1 MTYSNG
7 ATSVHY
13 RIHFLYLFRGM
24 AQRCRE
30 TGVTVTDDLFANV
43 VDFSDAQRN
52 GYIDAFIDFWLEF
65 SPHGRDEK
73 ELAQAAAALVKGCR
87 QHFDNQITRVAK
99 ISRIVGPERQSVFRK
114 YAKKLLRQTDMAG
127 LRDCASAFIADFPGA
142 KPWVNWWMRPSHASM
157 LFPVASDME
166 QELWDSLPE
175 TTNAGECMHHR
186 AYQMVGRDNSLF
198 YGLAGLVRIGETF
211 ERIYDAARNG
221 IKVFYGSDPQY
232 WKRTR
237 FRYGYTKHSRHEAR
251 HKVSMDGRAPDTIAR
266 LKRNGLRKHPLR
278 GVKPKPQ
285 MPEPT
290 AEFQRSFRWKNN
302 SCWLDSSLTVLAIAA
317 SHNFPQLQGVVE
329 GLPVRHVL
337 RNWLAIMAAH
347 TEQAVFPGFDEG
359 GCKILTDLRERF
371 RQKLSTSKFT
381 GSVGSS
387 DALFGWLWEI
397 LMKLSLAKRAPD
409 EANER
414 CLSFFR
420 PYVLQVKKCPG
431 CEAAPLEHWEVSHPR
446 WRAPFQLSSE
456 MHKIF
461 GGDLGKWFNWV
472 LNPLEWETASC
483 WRQKDSDPFCN
494 GKARAKEYILSI
506 PAILV
511 LEVGDSLGSSWTVPS
526 TLLPLGQKFSVKGVR
541 YTLSAEVY
549 TNYTVR
555 LGGGAHFI
563 ARYVTPDGA
572 KIFDYDGM
580 EHAGHARHRTGAS
593 VSGWMSGPSSKLRN
607 MPTGYRL
614 AAVIYYLDG
623 GADAQQVFCAER
635 RKAAPWGLQVNPES
649 GQLFARLAQLVG
661 PNLTQMTDDQRKEWT
676 TTARRRQVLE
686 YQVDRRPRRKPLA
699 QDSVTATERFIHELI
714 PVEDSDDGV
723 IQPTEHV
730 DNDSIENLILE
741 TIHPSL
747 PAQTGHQ
754 RRESTGSTDST
765 TPCPIQCFGCR
776 GISGGDD
783 GPDQVQCS
791 ACGFWSHFGC
801 QPENGDVDWHD
812 PKTEYICQRCR
823 PRPMPELFFRAEIVM
838 LPDPRSK
845 EDWRNDAVLWYPA
858 EFRKHHPHTTL
869 PKNEFEFRF
878 LECIQWP
885 MSDDDHMRPLRSY
898 KLDRA
903 TCEEILKVELRLE
916 QMGLVRAAGIHR
928 SQQPED
934 HPLIPIFDAVLA
946 PLAQLLVEFPDGHP
960 VVDSYKLFFTADAKE
975 KQNLKSWRS
984 SQLLLS
990 LVAESAAVAR

>member
-1 MTYSNG
+1 
-7 ATSVHY
+7 
-13 RIHFLYLFRGM
+13 
-24 AQRCRE
+24 
-30 TGVTVTDDLFANV
+30 
-43 VDFSDAQRN
+43 
-52 GYIDAFIDFWLEF
+52 
-65 SPHGRDEK
+65 
-73 ELAQAAAALVKGCR
+73 
-87 QHFDNQITRVAK
+87 
-99 ISRIVGPERQSVFRK
+99 
-114 YAKKLLRQTDMAG
+114 
-127 LRDCASAFIADFPGA
+127 
-142 KPWVNWWMRPSHASM
+142 
-157 LFPVASDME
+157 
-166 QELWDSLPE
+166 
-175 TTNAGECMHHR
+175 
-186 AYQMVGRDNSLF
+186 
-198 YGLAGLVRIGETF
+198 
-211 ERIYDAARNG
+211 
-221 IKVFYGSDPQY
+221 
-232 WKRTR
+232 
-237 FRYGYTKHSRHEAR
+237 
-251 HKVSMDGRAPDTIAR
+251 
-266 LKRNGLRKHPLR
+266 
-278 GVKPKPQ
+278 
-285 MPEPT
+285 
-290 AEFQRSFRWKNN
+290 
-302 SCWLDSSLTVLAIAA
+302 
-317 SHNFPQLQGVVE
+317 
-329 GLPVRHVL
+329 
-337 RNWLAIMAAH
+337 
-347 TEQAVFPGFDEG
+347 
-359 GCKILTDLRERF
+359 
-371 RQKLSTSKFT
+371 
-381 GSVGSS
+381 
-387 DALFGWLWEI
+387 
-397 LMKLSLAKRAPD
+397 
-409 EANER
+409 
-414 CLSFFR
+414 
-420 PYVLQVKKCPG
+420 
-431 CEAAPLEHWEVSHPR
+431 
-446 WRAPFQLSSE
+446 
-456 MHKIF
+456 
-461 GGDLGKWFNWV
+461 
-472 LNPLEWETASC
+472 
-483 WRQKDSDPFCN
+483 
-494 GKARAKEYILSI
+494 
-506 PAILV
+506 
-511 LEVGDSLGSSWTVPS
+511 
-526 TLLPLGQKFSVKGVR
+526 
-541 YTLSAEVY
+541 
-549 TNYTVR
+549 
-555 LGGGAHFI
+555 
-563 ARYVTPDGA
+563 
-572 KIFDYDGM
+572 M

-975 KQNLKSWRS
+975 KQNLKRWFFPAFTARRTPTGLVELMAPTLEKLEEFTVVAVAGRRERRRRALTVGRAML
-984 SQLLLS
+984 QLLAIQYELGEPLDLNGDTFQDLVDGNISVIRPEHLNALYAILVASKPKVLSHKKHWNMDDFSMCASNIIDSHLIYDFAFQSRAYRRIHTGEIRHSSIAADLLNAAKTRPRPDSDDEDTPPAKRQETPQKVEETSRSLRPRGRKAPEGKPNVPLDKVVARGKGIYFLHGEVEYQPQYCEGLRLQGQFPRLQNAPPKWAAAGARRREAQCFFVREFRDVDDIDLRRLARAMLHCPRVPGANPRQRRRQEQGQRGRYAVLRQRVDSLGDRVVVRLEGILLSDRILEEEARRSTGAVGADRHLQRRSLGGRGTS
-990 LVAESAAVAR
+990 LVSGRNDHEERG